1 MRICVFTEN
10 YYKGGLDTFLVN
22 LFNAWPDGNDDFTL
36 VCNSNHPGLETIFF
50 KTNQQVTIERY
61 DRLFTS
67 SVFMGLSERKFTQW
81 YLLKLFFRIL
91 YRILEY
97 PVLFPWYCISLC
109 LYFKRSD
116 YDRLMVV
123 NGGYPASLLCR
134 CAAIAWRV
142 SGKQSLALFNFHNSA
157 SPPAWYVSYPEN
169 IIDKWVLDSSSS
181 MVTVSKN
188 CLHSL
193 ESRASFRES
202 LKLKYIYN
210 GISDPNPSLISKEQF
225 SGSDHAGKGMYC
237 LMLATY
243 EARKGH
249 FFLLDA
255 FKGIIT
261 EFPYVR
267 LLIYGFGLSEE
278 KRLIM
283 DRVKQLSMENN
294 VVLNDF
300 TSQTADLIANA
311 RVLVVPS
318 QSQESFGL
326 TIIEAMAWGTP
337 VVTTDVGGMP
347 EVLSGCQCGYVCS
360 KDNPEEF
367 ANAIKSILGN
377 PSLANEM
384 SSNGRKTF
392 EGRFTAREMAFQ
404 YERLIKLD

>member
-1 MRICVFTEN
+1 MKICVFTEN

-36 VCNSNHPGLETIFF
+36 VCNSNHPGLETIAAR
-50 KTNQQVTIERY
+50 TIVTIERY
-61 DRLFTS
+61 SRLFTS
-67 SVFMGLSERKFTQW
+67 SVFMGLSEKKFTQW

-97 PVLFPWYCISLC
+97 LVLFPWYCLSLC
-109 LYFKRSD
+109 WYFRRSD

-134 CAAIAWRV
+134 SAAIAWRLA
-142 SGKQSLALFNFHNSA
+142 GKQARGLFNFHNSA
-157 SPPAWYVSYPEN
+157 SPPAWYASYPEN
-169 IIDKWVLDSSSS
+169 LIDKWVLDASSH

-188 CLHSL
+188 CLDSL
-193 ESRASFRES
+193 ESRVSFKGS
-202 LKLKYIYN
+202 PKLKYIYN
-210 GISDPNPSLISKEQF
+210 GISDPNPSLISKEQL
-225 SGSDHAGKGMYC
+225 SGSGRGEKDMYC

-243 EARKGH
+243 EPRKGH
-249 FFLLDA
+249 FYLFDA
-255 FKGIIT
+255 FKRIIQ

-267 LLIYGFGLSEE
+267 LLIYGFGLSEQ

-283 DRVKQLSMENN
+283 DRVKHQSLENN

-318 QSQESFGL
+318 QTQESFGL
-326 TIIEAMAWGTP
+326 TIIEAMASGTP

-360 KDNPEEF
+360 KDSPEEF
-367 ANAIKSILGN
+367 ANAVKCILGDS
-377 PSLANEM
+377 SLANEM

-392 EGRFTAREMAFQ
+392 EDRFTAQKMASQ
-404 YERLIKLD
+404 YEMLVKLD